1 MRGGASPLSL
11 RTPLLGEGKST
22 FTKGGWKRHDGE
34 LRDKPGMIRGR
45 QPFNRLRVKV
55 GIDKTRGAVGFLRD
69 MNKKKAPLN
78 GRAFPV
84 I

>member
-1 MRGGASPLSL
+1 
-11 RTPLLGEGKST
+11 
-22 FTKGGWKRHDGE
+22 
-34 LRDKPGMIRGR
+34 MIRGR